1 MKKRNIGKELIER
14 LKEAINFYKKKTNNE
29 RRNKRSRKKRVRK
42 SNRDA

>member
-1 MKKRNIGKELIER
+1 MKKRNIGKELIGA

-29 RRNKRSRKKRVRK
+29 RRNKRGRKKRVRK